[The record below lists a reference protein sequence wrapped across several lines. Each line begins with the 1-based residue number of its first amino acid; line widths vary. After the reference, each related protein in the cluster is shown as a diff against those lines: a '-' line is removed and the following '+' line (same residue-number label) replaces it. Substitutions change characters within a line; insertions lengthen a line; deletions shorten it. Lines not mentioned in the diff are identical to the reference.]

1 MSPLLLKTLIQLI
14 PQIISLVKLANER
27 LKQGAKIDEIKRA
40 FEKIDEAFKLDD
52 RAEGSRRLNNLWNN
66 PDDK

>member
-1 MSPLLLKTLIQLI
+1 M
-14 PQIISLVKLANER
+14 VKLANER